1 MKFEW
6 VFQDDQCCAHS
17 HLVSLNHND
26 KMVLED
32 DGFALCSQRQSG
44 IWIVR
49 WVGGWWVRK
58 AIWPLVWCPG

>member
-6 VFQDDQCCAHS
+6 VFQVDQYCAHS

-44 IWIVR
+44 IWMVVR

-58 AIWPLVWCPG
+58 AI